1 MKMEQLTAQQ
11 VQRAFSMRGLP
22 VQREAVAAIQRWL
35 RS

>member
-1 MKMEQLTAQQ
+1 MADLSALQ

-35 RS
+35 RG